1 MEYILVAIGGALGSI
16 TRFTIGKIAAK
27 KIHGAFFVAT
37 FFINISGAFLL
48 GMISAPG
55 LDKSIY
61 VLISSGFLGAYT
73 TFSTFMYEGFN
84 LFRDKKKLNAFMYIS
99 CSFILGVTGFILG
112 LKVTQSIIGF
122 SLFMFY

>member
-1 MEYILVAIGGALGSI
+1 MEYVLVGIGGAVGSLA
-16 TRFTIGKIAAK
+16 RFTLGKFAAE
-27 KIHGAFFVAT
+27 KIRTGFPVIT

-61 VLISSGFLGAYT
+61 ILLGSGFLGAYT

-84 LFRDKKKLNAFMYIS
+84 LFRNNKKLNAFVYIS
-99 CSFILGVTGFILG
+99 CSFIIGVGGFMLG
-112 LKVTQSIIGF
+112 LKVTQLIIH
-122 SLFMFY
+122 